1 MDKPEE
7 KGRIDTRPAQAERG
21 APHWVVIRMARAG
34 KEVPI
39 EDKRSWR
46 MLYRHITEAGASE
59 EAARLAAIHKGT
71 RFAIYASGPS
81 FKVEKVASPIPSGK
95 VPAP

>member
-59 EAARLAAIHKGT
+59 EAARLAAIARTTNGVHSSHPA
-71 RFAIYASGPS
+71 R
-81 FKVEKVASPIPSGK
+81 SPVTIALIRPRRG
-95 VPAP
+95 